1 MSRPQRI
8 EYEGAYYHVMNRGQ
22 GKKDIFHDKVYYDA
36 FLEILSESVI
46 KFGLEVHAYCL
57 MTNHYHLLVSTPR
70 GNLQR
75 AMRHIGSVYTQK
87 YNRLSKI
94 DGALFKGRYKAVLV
108 DSDEYLLHLSKYIHK
123 NPLEA
128 NMVKDLSGYPW
139 SSYPAYIGKRKHEK
153 WLTMDEVYGQI
164 TLGRTK
170 AKRYRTFVEDVELND
185 EVASFYSKQRIS
197 PVLGSAAFIELVAK
211 LGKVQNS
218 EAPRVNR
225 LREGPSLE
233 QIVGQVAEAYN
244 CEKQDILDMKR
255 GRGLKN
261 YPRKV
266 AMYLSQLLGDY
277 KLVEIA
283 NHFGMK
289 HYGGVA
295 SAIHM
300 VKAELANDKKAQ
312 RTINSIVKR
321 FDPESF

>member
-139 SSYPAYIGKRKHEK
+139 SSYPAYIGKRKHDK

-312 RTINSIVKR
+312 RTINRDCNLNCVSA
-321 FDPESF
+321 

>member
-1 MSRPQRI
+1 M
-8 EYEGAYYHVMNRGQ
+8 H
-22 GKKDIFHDKVYYDA
+22 
-36 FLEILSESVI
+36 FLR
-46 KFGLEVHAYCL
+46 FC
-57 MTNHYHLLVSTPR
+57 
-70 GNLQR
+70 Q
-75 AMRHIGSVYTQK
+75 
-87 YNRLSKI
+87 NRLSKI

-233 QIVGQVAEAYN
+233 QIVGRVAEAYN

-321 FDPESF
+321 FDP

>member
-1 MSRPQRI
+1 
-8 EYEGAYYHVMNRGQ
+8 MNRGQ

-139 SSYPAYIGKRKHEK
+139 SSYPAYIGKRKHDK

-321 FDPESF
+321 FDP

>member
-1 MSRPQRI
+1 
-8 EYEGAYYHVMNRGQ
+8 
-22 GKKDIFHDKVYYDA
+22 
-36 FLEILSESVI
+36 
-46 KFGLEVHAYCL
+46 
-57 MTNHYHLLVSTPR
+57 
-70 GNLQR
+70 
-75 AMRHIGSVYTQK
+75 
-87 YNRLSKI
+87 
-94 DGALFKGRYKAVLV
+94 
-108 DSDEYLLHLSKYIHK
+108 
-123 NPLEA
+123 
-128 NMVKDLSGYPW
+128 
-139 SSYPAYIGKRKHEK
+139 
-153 WLTMDEVYGQI
+153 
-164 TLGRTK
+164 
-170 AKRYRTFVEDVELND
+170 
-185 EVASFYSKQRIS
+185 
-197 PVLGSAAFIELVAK
+197 VAK

-312 RTINSIVKR
+312 RTINRDCNLNCVSA
-321 FDPESF
+321 